1 MLFEGGGAFVLVEG
15 GVLEGG
21 GFGLEGVLGR
31 PFGEVADEGFSVD
44 RLCTWVCLAYEGFIA
59 GQLSVAGLGLSDVVF
74 LNHLD
79 GVEGREVVV
88 EGELLVVEA
97 EFVDCH
103 LLDFEGGFEGFVLG
117 EDELVVVFKTV
128 KFLLEFEL

>member
-97 EFVDCH
+97 EFVDGH
-103 LLDFEGGFEGFVLG
+103 LLNFEGGFEGFVLG
-117 EDELVVVFKTV
+117 EDELVVVLETV